1 LRDKK
6 TLEKLRGVH
15 IAFNTPF
22 DVEGEV
28 SQEAVKKL
36 IDCYRNTGIDGVYV
50 CGSTGEGFVL
60 NIDERKRVL
69 EAAMEA
75 ANGDLTVIAH
85 IGAAATRDSIELA
98 RHAASIKADAISS
111 VPCVYYK
118 LKEAE
123 IKANWSNIIAS
134 TDLPFIIYNIP
145 GTTGYDLSTEL
156 FGEMA
161 SIEKVY
167 GIKNSTFNAYQI
179 LQFRKAAGEDF
190 VIYNGPDEQY
200 LAGRLMGADGG
211 IGGSYG
217 VMPELYAAMERAIQK
232 TDIKTAQQ
240 LQRAVDH
247 IISQMYSLSSF
258 CGAAKEIIKTR
269 FTDIGAPRLPQ
280 APLTDQGRQRA
291 RLIADEI
298 VALVRRFDGS
308 NR

>member
-1 LRDKK
+1 MRDKRK
-6 TLEKLRGVH
+6 LEKLRGVH
-15 IAFNTPF
+15 IAFNAPF
-22 DVEGEV
+22 DAEGEV
-28 SQEAVKKL
+28 SPDAVKKL
-36 IDCYRNTGIDGVYV
+36 IDCYRNTGVDGIYV

-60 NIDERKRVL
+60 SIDERKRTL
-69 EAAMEA
+69 EAAMQA
-75 ANGDLTVIAH
+75 AHGDLTVIAH

-98 RHAASIKADAISS
+98 KHAASIKVDAISS

-123 IKANWSNIIAS
+123 IKANWSNIIDS

-145 GTTGYDLSTEL
+145 HTTGYDLSMEL
-156 FGEMA
+156 FSDMA

-167 GIKNSTFNAYQI
+167 GLKNSTFNAYQI
-179 LQFRKAAGEDF
+179 LQFRKVAGDDF

-232 TDIKTAQQ
+232 NDIKTAQQ

-258 CGAAKEIIKTR
+258 CGAAKEIIKIR

-280 APLTDQGRQRA
+280 APLTDQDRKKA
-291 RLIADEI
+291 RGIADEI
-298 VALVRRFDGS
+298 EQLVCSFNGKGR
-308 NR
+308 

>member
-1 LRDKK
+1 MRDKK

-22 DVEGEV
+22 DGEGEV
-28 SQEAVKKL
+28 SPDAVKKL

-98 RHAASIKADAISS
+98 KHAASIKADAISS

-145 GTTGYDLSTEL
+145 STTGYDLSTEL
-156 FGEMA
+156 FGDMV

-179 LQFRKAAGEDF
+179 LQFRKAAGDDF

-217 VMPELYAAMERAIQK
+217 VMPELYAAMERAIRK
-232 TDIKTAQQ
+232 TNIKTAQQ
-240 LQRAVDH
+240 LQGAVDH

-269 FTDIGAPRLPQ
+269 FTNIGVPRLPQ
-280 APLTDQGRQRA
+280 APLTDQGRQKA

-298 VALVRRFDGS
+298 VTLVRRFDGS